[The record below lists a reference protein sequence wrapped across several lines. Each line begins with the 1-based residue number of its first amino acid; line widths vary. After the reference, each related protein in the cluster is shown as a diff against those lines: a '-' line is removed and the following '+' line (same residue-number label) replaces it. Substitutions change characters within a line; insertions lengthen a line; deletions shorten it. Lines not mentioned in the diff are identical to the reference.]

1 LKLNK
6 VITEIYHRA
15 GLLFINAIAKSGLY
29 RTARNLSYG
38 ESARHRLDHYLLP
51 DYESRPTVLFF
62 YGGNWRSGRKEDY
75 RFVADTL
82 LAAGCNVIIPD
93 YRLYPLVRFGEIRD
107 DAVAAFKFACDQ
119 LPADQPLYVLGHSA
133 GAHLGGLVTL
143 DKSLL
148 PEQYRSRLSG
158 FIGLAGPYDYYPFT
172 EDDHWDLFA
181 PEEMYPESRV
191 INFVRADAA
200 PMYLLHGAEDTRVR
214 RGHSKSLMEKQQ
226 AAGGVANREVYP
238 GLGHI
243 EIILAF
249 SRLHRTNSAVIRH
262 IKEFLQCERHSNST
276 QDLSNQDL
284 STKHHKNLQEASHG
298 T

>member
-1 LKLNK
+1 MKLNE

-15 GLLFINAIAKSGLY
+15 GLWFINTIAKSGHY
-29 RTARNLSYG
+29 RTVSNLPYG
-38 ESARHRLDHYLLP
+38 ESARQRLDQYLLP
-51 DYESRPTVLFF
+51 DHESRPTVLFF

-119 LPADQPLYVLGHSA
+119 LPVDQPLYVLGHSA
-133 GAHLGGLVTL
+133 GAHLGALVTL
-143 DKSLL
+143 DRSLL

-158 FIGLAGPYDYYPFT
+158 FIGLAGPYDYFPFT

-191 INFVRADAA
+191 INFVHADAA
-200 PMYLLHGAEDTRVR
+200 PMYLLHGAKDTRVR

-238 GLGHI
+238 DLGHV

-249 SRLHRTNSAVIRH
+249 SRVHRTNSNVIRH
-262 IKEFLQCERHSNST
+262 IQEFLQREQHSNT
-276 QDLSNQDL
+276 IEDNTIEDN
-284 STKHHKNLQEASHG
+284 KNLKETSHG